1 MEISWGEINRFQ
13 RLSGAINLEYDDNL
27 QSSPIGFDL
36 HFGVLC
42 PFLQVIIKKDTKKD
56 TVTMEIVLFVQLN
69 LALKKA
75 KSLLA
80 GGNSGDSKSKH
91 FNDQACIE
99 KEI

>member
-1 MEISWGEINRFQ
+1 LGEINRFQ

-36 HFGVLC
+36 HFSL
-42 PFLQVIIKKDTKKD
+42 PAFTSNYQKTQKKD

-69 LALKKA
+69 LFQNKKKQNHCLREVTVA
-75 KSLLA
+75 IQNQNTLTIK
-80 GGNSGDSKSKH
+80 
-91 FNDQACIE
+91 QPCIE